1 MIPSPGCH
9 SDLGGISFFK
19 IAPGFLGRASCT
31 GFVKAEKELM
41 MALGKVLE
49 LSCRLNVYVRHPDGH
64 VKAITADGWGFSQV
78 TGRKCLI
85 VRDNHSKM
93 VHVLGHVVRRG
104 MVPPEELATLNRVK
118 VVEES
123 ITSSGRSEWDFFVE
137 EVNEETRGRIL
148 RGPIVEPSSIVGGGI
163 RL

>member
-1 MIPSPGCH
+1 
-9 SDLGGISFFK
+9 
-19 IAPGFLGRASCT
+19 
-31 GFVKAEKELM
+31 

-49 LSCRLNVYVRHPDGH
+49 LSCRLNVYVRQPGGH
-64 VKAITADGWGFSQV
+64 VKAIVADGWGFSQV

-85 VRDNHSKM
+85 VRDNHSKL

-104 MVPPEELATLNRVK
+104 MVTPEELALLNRVK

-123 ITSSGRSEWDFFVE
+123 ITSSGRSEWDFYIE
-137 EVNEETRGRIL
+137 EVDDETKGRIM
-148 RGPIVEPSSIVGGGI
+148 RGPIVEPGSVVDGGV

>member
-1 MIPSPGCH
+1 
-9 SDLGGISFFK
+9 
-19 IAPGFLGRASCT
+19 
-31 GFVKAEKELM
+31 

-49 LSCRLNVYVRHPDGH
+49 LSCRLNVYIRQPGGH
-64 VKAITADGWGFSQV
+64 VKALVADGWGFSQI

-85 VRDNHSKM
+85 VRDNHSKV

-104 MVPPEELATLNRVK
+104 MVTPEEFALLNRVK

-123 ITSSGRSEWDFFVE
+123 ITSSGRSEWDFYIE
-137 EVNEETRGRIL
+137 EVDDETKGRIM
-148 RGPIVEPSSIVGGGI
+148 RGPIIEPGSMVDGGV